1 MQINKNLRENFCVL
15 ISCPQKRNFLL
26 FIVIAEGGDYL
37 NDNVIVAVLSL
48 IGTLGGTLGGIL
60 ATSRLSNYRIEQL
73 EKKVEKHNSLIERT
87 FRLEETNSV
96 LEEKIR
102 VANHRIDDLEDI
114 VN

>member
-1 MQINKNLRENFCVL
+1 M
-15 ISCPQKRNFLL
+15 
-26 FIVIAEGGDYL
+26 